1 MFPFISVAY
10 AQSADAG
17 SGSAFFQFIP
27 LILILG
33 VFWFLIIR
41 PQQKKQKEHQRMVD
55 SLRKGD
61 KVVTNGGIFG
71 TIVKVGDDRL
81 TLEIASKIQIQLE
94 RHQVSRMDKKTGV
107 NKDDDDEEKEEIE
120 EKKEKKSKKRVGRG
134 NGSGHGTY
142 SGKGLKGQ
150 KSRSG
155 FSLIPIATFFLNY
168 LRFYLLI

>member
-1 MFPFISVAY
+1 MIEFHGLTIFLTLTGVSLMFPFISVAY
-10 AQSADAG
+10 AQSSDAA

-94 RHQVSRMDKKTGV
+94 RHQVARMDKKTGV
-107 NKDDDDEEKEEIE
+107 NKDDDEEKEEIE
-120 EKKEKKSKKRVGRG
+120 EKKEKKTKKGE
-134 NGSGHGTY
+134 
-142 SGKGLKGQ
+142 
-150 KSRSG
+150 
-155 FSLIPIATFFLNY
+155 
-168 LRFYLLI
+168 

>member
-1 MFPFISVAY
+1 MYPFNSVAY
-10 AQSADAG
+10 AQSADAA

-107 NKDDDDEEKEEIE
+107 NKDDDDGEEKEEIE
-120 EKKEKKSKKRVGRG
+120 EKKVKKSKKGE
-134 NGSGHGTY
+134 
-142 SGKGLKGQ
+142 
-150 KSRSG
+150 
-155 FSLIPIATFFLNY
+155 
-168 LRFYLLI
+168 

>member
-1 MFPFISVAY
+1 MIEFRGFTILITLIGVNLMFPFISVAY
-10 AQSADAG
+10 AQSADAA

-41 PQQKKQKEHQRMVD
+41 PQQKKQKEQQRMVD

-61 KVVTNGGIFG
+61 KIVTNGGIFG

-107 NKDDDDEEKEEIE
+107 NKDDDEEKEEIE
-120 EKKEKKSKKRVGRG
+120 EKKEKKTKKGE
-134 NGSGHGTY
+134 
-142 SGKGLKGQ
+142 
-150 KSRSG
+150 
-155 FSLIPIATFFLNY
+155 
-168 LRFYLLI
+168 

>member
-1 MFPFISVAY
+1 M
-10 AQSADAG
+10 
-17 SGSAFFQFIP
+17 
-27 LILILG
+27 
-33 VFWFLIIR
+33 IIR

-107 NKDDDDEEKEEIE
+107 NKDDDEEEKEEIE
-120 EKKEKKSKKRVGRG
+120 EKKEKKSKKGE
-134 NGSGHGTY
+134 
-142 SGKGLKGQ
+142 
-150 KSRSG
+150 
-155 FSLIPIATFFLNY
+155 
-168 LRFYLLI
+168 